1 MGNYEVLC
9 RLSTGGMAE
18 IFLASKRG
26 LAGFHKPVVLK
37 KILPDIQGQEEFV
50 QMFLDEAKVTA
61 AFNHPHI
68 AQVFDLDVAQGEL
81 FLAMEF
87 VPGATLIEV
96 ARACRAAN
104 EPMPVGFGLAAVRD
118 TALALHYA
126 HTYTD
131 PLGEPSPVI
140 HRDVA
145 EKNIMVT
152 YEGVTKLLDF
162 GIAKNLAGASRTQVG
177 MVKGTSGYMSP
188 EQIRGEP
195 LDARSDLFSLGV
207 VLHECLTGMRLFP
220 GKAPMAVANAV
231 LRAPI
236 PEPSRVNKEIPPE
249 LDAIVLKAL
258 ARRREDRHATTLEFA
273 RELERAVGPL
283 IWLPEK
289 SGELL
294 RRLFGERREQTR
306 LLLASGRAAVDSTG
320 EVKLAQLFSDK
331 EAPATP
337 PPTPVAA
344 PGVATP
350 RTPTASPPPAPPAA
364 AAPPRAPAVG
374 RLPSISAPR
383 FATPTVNSDQ
393 TEVVLPPSAARPPA
407 PVAPPPPPESPE
419 LHRPALSPPPR
430 DGALSARPRSLS
442 RADAVPVQPAPKA
455 DMPTSVMRAPRSP
468 TTEQPITASGGGA
481 SGGSA
486 RSNPGRSP
494 GRRPTLDVPL
504 PHLDAV
510 TQPVGALAPSAPVT
524 PPAPE
529 DDEFPDDPTV
539 PARRSPLARQRAV
552 APPVD
557 EPEEHTRPILA
568 RPSPVEPEDE
578 DGPEFLTA
586 PYLRPPPA
594 RIREVEPRDEDDAEF
609 LTAAAPPT
617 SARSWQPEAEDD
629 DGPEFPTAIITPGS
643 ARSRR
648 QEFEVDPSERP
659 TTPALAAAPPRSRRG
674 EPRGEDASTARAP
687 RSGRGR
693 WVAALLLLLVL
704 GGGAG
709 VVALRLDGGLVSSR
723 LFPPPPK
730 ASAPVLKEAG
740 AEPPQAQAA
749 PAAQPA
755 PASAETPAAAPQ
767 EPPAA
772 AATSTPDAGTST
784 AAVAAIEP
792 TPTAVAEQGVASPE
806 VKNEAASADTAPGA
820 TGTPEPSEDSEPV
833 ATRGEATAEPA
844 QPVKRGGKATSSTR
858 RKRERAPVDM
868 ETSPEVVTNPNEA
881 ERAWEA
887 LERQRSGA
895 AEPAAGEGA
904 LTLATESPTKVYL
917 GNRLLGETPL
927 FRVAVPVG
935 KQTLRL
941 VGGDGKSLKF
951 QVDIKAGEVTSVRVP
966 REKLAKE

>member
-96 ARACRAAN
+96 ARACRSAQ
-104 EPMPVGFGLAAVRD
+104 ESMPVGFGLAAVRD

-131 PLGEPSPVI
+131 PLGDPSPVI

-220 GKAPMAVANAV
+220 GKAPMAVAQAV

-236 PEPSRVNKEIPPE
+236 PEPSRVNKAIPPG

-258 ARRREDRHATTLEFA
+258 ARRREDRYATTLEFA

-294 RRLFGERREQTR
+294 RRLFAERREQTR
-306 LLLASGRAAVDSTG
+306 QLLASGRAAGDGTG

-331 EAPATP
+331 EAITTP
-337 PPTPVAA
+337 PPVPAA
-344 PGVATP
+344 SPGVTAPTPP
-350 RTPTASPPPAPPAA
+350 RTSTAA
-364 AAPPRAPAVG
+364 G
-374 RLPSISAPR
+374 RLPSISAPQ
-383 FATPTVNSDQ
+383 FSTPSVNSDR
-393 TEVVLPPSAARPPA
+393 TELVAPPVATRPPA
-407 PVAPPPPPESPE
+407 PVTPPPPPETE
-419 LHRPALSPPPR
+419 DLHRPALPPPWER
-430 DGALSARPRSLS
+430 TVPARPRSLP
-442 RADAVPVQPAPKA
+442 RTDVPEQPPPQAEIQ
-455 DMPTSVMRAPRSP
+455 TSVMRVPR
-468 TTEQPITASGGGA
+468 TTGEQPIAASGGGP
-481 SGGSA
+481 
-486 RSNPGRSP
+486 RSNPVRP
-494 GRRPTLDVPL
+494 GRRPTIETAL

-510 TQPVGALAPSAPVT
+510 TQPVGGLGIPAPV
-524 PPAPE
+524 PKQH
-529 DDEFPDDPTV
+529 EFPDGPTV
-539 PARRSPLARQRAV
+539 PALRSPLARPREV
-552 APPVD
+552 APPDVD
-557 EPEEHTRPILA
+557 ESEDYTRPIQA
-568 RPSPVEPEDE
+568 RPSRVEPPDVDESEDYTRPIQAR
-578 DGPEFLTA
+578 PEFLTA
-586 PYLRPPPA
+586 
-594 RIREVEPRDEDDAEF
+594 V
-609 LTAAAPPT
+609 APPT
-617 SARSWQPEAEDD
+617 SARRRGTEFEDD
-629 DGPEFPTAIITPGS
+629 DTSEFPTSPVI
-643 ARSRR
+643 
-648 QEFEVDPSERP
+648 
-659 TTPALAAAPPRSRRG
+659 AAATLSQRG
-674 EPRGEDASTARAP
+674 EPRAVEDSTRSETRAP
-687 RSGRGR
+687 APSRSGRGT
-693 WVAALLLLLVL
+693 WVAVLLLLLLL
-704 GGGAG
+704 GGGATA
-709 VVALRLDGGLVSSR
+709 VALRLDGGLVSSR
-723 LFPPPPK
+723 LFPPPPEASTPVVK
-730 ASAPVLKEAG
+730 AVDATQPQPPPASDETPTADPREPGAAAASSPDAGASADAVATG
-740 AEPPQAQAA
+740 EPSP
-749 PAAQPA
+749 
-755 PASAETPAAAPQ
+755 TPAA
-767 EPPAA
+767 
-772 AATSTPDAGTST
+772 
-784 AAVAAIEP
+784 
-792 TPTAVAEQGVASPE
+792 VAEGTASPE
-806 VKNEAASADTAPGA
+806 VKNEAASADAAPDE
-820 TGTPEPSEDSEPV
+820 TDTPAGQEDREPEAGVEP
-833 ATRGEATAEPA
+833 T
-844 QPVKRGGKATSSTR
+844 QPVKRGGKVTTSTR
-858 RKRERAPVDM
+858 RKRERPPVDM
-868 ETSPEVVTNPNEA
+868 ETSPELVTNSNEA

-887 LERQRSGA
+887 LERERSGA
-895 AEPAAGEGA
+895 SEPSEGKGA
-904 LTLATESPTKVYL
+904 LTLTTEVTAKVYL
-917 GNRLLGETPL
+917 GNLLLGETPL

-941 VGGDGKSLKF
+941 VGPEGKSLKF

-966 REKLAKE
+966 REKLARE